1 MTYYI
6 TEYQTLREKQKTL
19 LTTGF
24 TPATWVK
31 ETPYPYNSLVK
42 PTVTTTNKNYYRC
55 ILAGTSAATEPAW
68 PTTFWG
74 EKTDGT
80 AKWRQENPVYILDAE
95 PVGYSYPCV
104 IVGDIGSVDEIQM
117 AMGNVPANELRT
129 AISVL
134 AYQKGKTWQQTRLES
149 FDVLRQVQN
158 IIRSYP
164 NLSAMAN
171 VISAKSGIYT
181 IDNDTVPVIYRLN
194 LLWFI
199 KTYSRGG

>member
-1 MTYYI
+1 MNYI
-6 TEYQTLREKQKTL
+6 TEYQMLRQTQKDL

-24 TPATWVK
+24 TADTWQEK
-31 ETPYPYNSLVK
+31 TPYTYNSLVK
-42 PTVTTTNKNYYRC
+42 PIKPGTNKSVYRC
-55 ILAGTSAATEPAW
+55 IVAGTSGDTEPIW

-104 IVGDIGSVDEIQM
+104 VVGDIGSVNEIQM
-117 AMGNVPANELRT
+117 ALGNVPSNELHT
-129 AISVL
+129 AISIL
-134 AYQKGKTWQQTRLES
+134 AYQKNKTWQQTRLES

-164 NLSAMAN
+164 NLNHTAN
-171 VISAKSGIYT
+171 VVSAKSGIYT
-181 IDNDTVPVIYRLN
+181 IDNDTLPVIYRLN